1 MNKHKTSVAMSQ
13 EAERLLRLLAEKL
26 GISKSAVLEIAIRW
40 LARQEKVKLQA
51 GYKAWR
57 ERKCAEDKELLDAN

>member
-26 GISKSAVLEIAIRW
+26 AVSKSAILEIAIR
-40 LARQEKVKLQA
+40 EKA
-51 GYKAWR
+51 KA
-57 ERKCAEDKELLDAN
+57 ERVR

>member
-26 GISKSAVLEIAIRW
+26 SISKSAVLEIAIREK
-40 LARQEKVKLQA
+40 ARSE
-51 GYKAWR
+51 GIR
-57 ERKCAEDKELLDAN
+57 

>member
-26 GISKSAVLEIAIRW
+26 SISKSAVLEIAIR
-40 LARQEKVKLQA
+40 AMAKLE
-51 GYKAWR
+51 GIR
-57 ERKCAEDKELLDAN
+57 